1 MQFQDRHFQLFYIVK
16 KEEEKCGRL
25 GYQNYLSYTLQRNI
39 DNFFYLYE
47 ASVRRY

>member
-1 MQFQDRHFQLFYIVK
+1 MHFQLFYIVK

-25 GYQNYLSYTLQRNI
+25 GYQNLSYTLQRNI
-39 DNFFYLYE
+39 NNLFYLYE